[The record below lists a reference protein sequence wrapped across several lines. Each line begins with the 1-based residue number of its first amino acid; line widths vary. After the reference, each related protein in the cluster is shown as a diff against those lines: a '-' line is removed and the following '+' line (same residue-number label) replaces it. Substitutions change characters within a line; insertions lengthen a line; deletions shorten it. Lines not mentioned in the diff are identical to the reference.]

1 MGGHDNK
8 TSRNLANKLSKHRQ
22 RGSWFK
28 GRKRKSSKRRNKEA
42 RREKKAAFKKLTPR
56 QKEEYKKKKII
67 KDKIEKINTK
77 EADKLGEKGVAYTQA
92 FKTRQSFGAA
102 SKGRSLSEEEV
113 KKYIASLEE
122 K

>member
-28 GRKRKSSKRRNKEA
+28 GRKRKSKKEKTRE
-42 RREKKAAFKKLTPR
+42 RREKKAAFKKLTPK

-77 EADKLGEKGVAYTQA
+77 ETDKLGEKGVAYTQA